1 MSEPGGFSVLPGAI
15 GYVGSDRLLGLAM
28 KAEAAQLSVV
38 GVKLEDRAQTGG
50 AMVARPAPDELEKS
64 VIGAIR
70 SKDRARLT
78 HLMTGPARTYA
89 VKWVELSDKSSNRR
103 LRVDRTGQIHAAG
116 GTHAASGL
124 VDRIT
129 GIAT

>member
-1 MSEPGGFSVLPGAI
+1 MSELGGFSVLPGAI

-28 KAEAAQLSVV
+28 KAEAAQLRVV
-38 GVKLEDRAQTGG
+38 GIRLEDRAQSASGV
-50 AMVARPAPDELEKS
+50 VARSALDELEKS
-64 VIGAIR
+64 MIGAIH

-103 LRVDRTGQIHAAG
+103 LRVDRIGQIHAAG
-116 GTHAASGL
+116 GMHAAGGL